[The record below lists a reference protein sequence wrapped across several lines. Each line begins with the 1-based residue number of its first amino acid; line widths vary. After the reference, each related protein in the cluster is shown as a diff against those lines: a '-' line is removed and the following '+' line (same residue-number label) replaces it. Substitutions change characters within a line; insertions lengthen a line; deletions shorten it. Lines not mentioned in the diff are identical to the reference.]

1 MDTDRRIQEDVLEEL
16 GWEPSID
23 EAGIGVAVQ
32 DGVVTLTGEVA
43 TFGEKHRAQKAAQR
57 VKGVRALANDLVVK
71 VFAGAQKS
79 DAQIADAA
87 ATALALTISVPRDAV
102 KVVVRNAE
110 VFLEGEVHWEYQR
123 KAAERAVRDLPGI
136 RGVIN
141 RLALKPRL
149 VPDDIKRRITTAF
162 HRNAQIDA
170 EHIAVEVESG
180 RITLRGKVSSWA
192 EKMEA
197 ERAAWAAPGVT
208 SVQNML
214 SIESRIAAHF

>member
-1 MDTDRRIQEDVLEEL
+1 MDTDRRIQEDVREEL

-23 EAGIGVAVQ
+23 EAGLGVAVH
-32 DGVVTLTGEVA
+32 DGIVTLTGEVA
-43 TFGEKHRAQKAAQR
+43 TFGEKHRAEKAAQR
-57 VKGVRALANDLVVK
+57 VSGVRAIANDLIVK

-87 ATALALTISVPRDAV
+87 ATALALTLSVPGDAV

-110 VFLEGEVHWEYQR
+110 VFLEGDVDCEYQR
-123 KAAERAVRDLPGI
+123 KAAERAVRDLQGI

-141 RLALKPRL
+141 RLALKPPAL
-149 VPDDIKRRITTAF
+149 GDIKRRITTAL

-170 EHIAVEVESG
+170 EQIAVEVEGG
-180 RITLRGKVSSWA
+180 RITLRGKVSSWT
-192 EKMEA
+192 EKKQA

-214 SIESRIAAHF
+214 SVESRIAAYV